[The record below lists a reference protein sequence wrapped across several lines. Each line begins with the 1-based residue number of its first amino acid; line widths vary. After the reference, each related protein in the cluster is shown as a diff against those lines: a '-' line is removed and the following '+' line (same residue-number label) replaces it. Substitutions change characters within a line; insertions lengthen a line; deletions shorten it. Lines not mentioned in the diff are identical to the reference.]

1 MSFDTF
7 DDKLKNIKNHIV
19 LIMKH
24 FINQSKRSHA
34 DRMNYGGQSSV
45 DLPYSH

>member
-7 DDKLKNIKNHIV
+7 DDKLTNIKNHIV

-24 FINQSKRSHA
+24 FTNQSYGSHA
-34 DRMNYGGQSSV
+34 DRMNSGGGEV
-45 DLPYSH
+45 L